1 MDTTKCITNDIWELY
16 AAGKLTPEQLQ
27 YVEEHA
33 LSCEPCTDI
42 KEGIDAMADPSTLAQ
57 RVADINTL
65 VDHKVKKETQV
76 KRLYFYVAAA
86 ASVVMVIGLGLVL
99 WNNQQTPIAMH
110 EQHESGKS
118 APQGNVSEATPPL
131 SKEEIRQG
139 TNGASAPVRKPET
152 IQEAEQSGPTLDLAL
167 ADNMKDNNTGQV
179 EPSEDVSVDKEQE
192 EKVTFAQTIKNKTP
206 RTETLPAP
214 VNISNNMAYNITSS
228 QTSSGTF
235 STLDSTAFAR
245 KLSQSV
251 SVSDSD
257 AYRYD
262 QALKFY
268 SDKQYDSCRITLK
281 PILANSH
288 SEFYEDGLLLLTRTQ
303 MKQHKTKNAQETL
316 KKVISLQ
323 GKRQKEAQEIMNGLK

>member
-1 MDTTKCITNDIWELY
+1 MDTTECITNDIWELY

-27 YVEEHA
+27 YVEKHA
-33 LSCEPCTDI
+33 LSCEPCADV

-57 RVADINTL
+57 RVAAINTM
-65 VDHKVKKETQV
+65 VDRKVKKETQV

-86 ASVVMVIGLGLVL
+86 ASVVMVVGLGLVL
-99 WNNQQTPIAMH
+99 WTNQQAPIAMH
-110 EQHESGKS
+110 EQHETAKAS
-118 APQGNVSEATPPL
+118 PLGNASETTPPIAR
-131 SKEEIRQG
+131 EEIKQG
-139 TNGASAPVRKPET
+139 SDGASAPMREPET
-152 IQEAEQSGPTLDLAL
+152 IQQDEQSGPTLDLAL
-167 ADNMKDNNTGQV
+167 ADKMKDGDAGQAA
-179 EPSEDVSVDKEQE
+179 PMEDVVAAEKEDAEQKTTVAE
-192 EKVTFAQTIKNKTP
+192 TFKNKP
-206 RTETLPAP
+206 SRTEILPAP
-214 VNISNNMAYNITSS
+214 ANMNNMSYNISLNHP
-228 QTSSGTF
+228 SGTI
-235 STLDSTAFAR
+235 STVDSTTFAR
-245 KLSQSV
+245 MLSQ

-257 AYRYD
+257 AFYYD

-281 PILANSH
+281 PILANTR